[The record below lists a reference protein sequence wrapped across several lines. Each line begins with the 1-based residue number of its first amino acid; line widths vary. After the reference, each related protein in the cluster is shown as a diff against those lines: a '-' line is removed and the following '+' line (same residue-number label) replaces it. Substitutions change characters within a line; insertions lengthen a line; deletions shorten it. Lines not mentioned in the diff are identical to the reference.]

1 MRKVYGTLKREV
13 AQAALPFEPD
23 KLDENERAALPVST
37 LEWSVRTANCFKN
50 EGIRTFGDLAKR
62 TEADLLQVTN
72 FGQVSLREVTGMLSM
87 MGLALRDQPPTPSQP
102 ASQPMVFSFGIEERP
117 ATTEAHIMHDL
128 EQYISGLARTRK
140 IIFCARYG
148 FRQPVRTLQEIGD
161 EIGLTRERIRQIQSK
176 IQKSLRHMGTVDKN
190 ALFRYL
196 QNHRGSSVHKLY
208 PRLDALFIDN
218 PLVGKGIKSIKNDN
232 LIEFLEDYTGVARG
246 TYQVAEKFLS
256 DIALEKAHDLF
267 LEIPSP
273 LDIELFKQ
281 ELQSLY
287 GLPESSLD
295 HVIRH
300 LEAIRKC
307 RITEDGI
314 VPENL
319 PRVRG
324 VTHILL
330 NFPDGCHWKTVNRIL
345 AQRKITKPFISR
357 GGLPRVTADATFA
370 SNDCIYLYGR
380 GIYRHRKFL
389 DLDALNIDDIL
400 KTTARIIKNSDRQA
414 MGLKEMFA
422 DITSQLN
429 LRVAFWDLRHVLK
442 EYGSKRGIYFQGIS
456 GTHTLALREIQER
469 VTNAQIILN
478 VFKEQNKALSFEDVQ
493 TRLKS
498 CVSQSIIS
506 LQLSE
511 LLESNALIR
520 IAPSTYCLPEVAF
533 GKIDAT
539 AITNKING
547 YLSDYE
553 TVEHDFWREQLNAEL
568 NLKQSKY
575 FYNSFVKYHAAE
587 NGWHHSIDLASART
601 LQFRR
606 AIDVLRAYLKSE
618 ETFMEDCRSLLT
630 LHGFSQLTISRYART
645 HLKIPMSPS

>member
-1 MRKVYGTLKREV
+1 MKVHGPLKSRV
-13 AQAALPFEPD
+13 AKVAFPFEPD
-23 KLDENERAALPVST
+23 KLDENERAALPVSV
-37 LEWSVRTANCFKN
+37 LEWSVRTTSCFKK

-62 TEADLLQVTN
+62 TEAELLQVTN
-72 FGQVSLREVTGMLSM
+72 FGQISLREVTGVLSM
-87 MGLALRDQPPTPSQP
+87 MGLALRDQPPTPPPPVPQT
-102 ASQPMVFSFGIEERP
+102 MTVSFGIDENP
-117 ATTEAHIMHDL
+117 ATIESHIIHDL
-128 EQYISGLARTRK
+128 EQYVSGLARSRK

-148 FRQPVRTLQEIGD
+148 FRQSVRTLQEVGN
-161 EIGLTRERIRQIQSK
+161 EVGLTRERIRQIQAK
-176 IQKSLRHMGTVDKN
+176 IQKNLRHMGMVDKN
-190 ALFRYL
+190 DLFRYL
-196 QNHRGSSVHKLY
+196 QNYRGSSVHKLY
-208 PRLDALFIDN
+208 PRLDALFVDN

-246 TYQVAEKFLS
+246 TYQVAEKLLS
-256 DIALEKAHDLF
+256 DISIEKAHDLF

-273 LDIELFKQ
+273 LDIESFKQ
-281 ELQSLY
+281 ELQSIY

-295 HVIRH
+295 HAIRH

-324 VTHILL
+324 VTHVLL
-330 NFPDGCHWKTVNRIL
+330 NFPDGCHWKTVNGIL

-370 SNDCIYLYGR
+370 SNDGIYLYGR

-389 DLDALNIDDIL
+389 DLGAFNIDDIL
-400 KTTARIIKNSDRQA
+400 ETTARIIKNSDRQV

-429 LRVAFWDLRHVLK
+429 IRISFWDLRHVLK
-442 EYGSKRGIYFQGIS
+442 EYGSRRGIYFQGIS
-456 GTHTLALREIQER
+456 GTHTLALREIQQR

-478 VFKEQNKALSFEDVQ
+478 VFKEQNKALSFDDVQ

-498 CVSQSIIS
+498 CVTPSIIS
-506 LQLSE
+506 LQLSD

-520 IAPSTYCLPEVAF
+520 IAPGTYCLPEVAF
-533 GKIDAT
+533 GNADAT
-539 AITNKING
+539 AIKNRISD

-553 TVEHDFWREQLNAEL
+553 TIEHDFLREQVNAEL

-575 FYNSFVKYHAAE
+575 FYNAFVKYYAAE

-618 ETFMEDCRSLLT
+618 ETFMEDRQSLLAS
-630 LHGFSQLTISRYART
+630 HGFSHLTISRYART
-645 HLKIPMSPS
+645 HLKIPGSPQ